1 MIDYLYKYFYLMF
14 KNQME
19 NMKGDTPQNYAV
31 FMLILGFI
39 IWIATLYLTCETV
52 LFINKIDISQIIIAK
67 GSNLYIFIIIIGLII
82 ASLFYYLMY
91 RRYVASEYYLIL
103 YNNSLKETPNKI
115 LLGKLMT
122 ILYMFFPVVII
133 IFLFI
138 LRTKYE
144 PLG

>member
-1 MIDYLYKYFYLMF
+1 
-14 KNQME
+14 
-19 NMKGDTPQNYAV
+19 MKGDTPQNYAV

-39 IWIATLYLTCETV
+39 ICIATLYLTCETV

-122 ILYMFFPVVII
+122 ILYMFFSVVII

>member
-1 MIDYLYKYFYLMF
+1 
-14 KNQME
+14 
-19 NMKGDTPQNYAV
+19 MKGDTPQNYAV

-122 ILYMFFPVVII
+122 ILYMFFSVVII

>member
-1 MIDYLYKYFYLMF
+1 
-14 KNQME
+14 
-19 NMKGDTPQNYAV
+19 MKGDTPQNYAV